1 MSAEEQ
7 RAREQFAKFDLDGDG
22 LVSRDDFF
30 AAMRRLDGARQKDDA
45 VLQAMFDAADAD
57 GDGVVHLSDFVR
69 MQKQRQRRR
78 HTRLWRHR

>member
-30 AAMRRLDGARQKDDA
+30 AAMRRLDGARQKEDA
-45 VLQAMFDAADAD
+45 VLQAGGLEARVEEHGEGWSA
-57 GDGVVHLSDFVR
+57 G
-69 MQKQRQRRR
+69 QRQ
-78 HTRLWRHR
+78 L